1 MKKGRLELAAVLLL
15 ASVGA
20 GYAQSTT
27 IIETTG
33 VAPPDEVVTYVQ
45 RERVPS
51 VRIEGD
57 IIVGRPVPDTVEIR
71 TIPRYQQYGY
81 AVINERRVL
90 IEPGS
95 RRVIRV
101 ID

>member
-1 MKKGRLELAAVLLL
+1 MELAAALLL

-20 GYAQSTT
+20 GYAQTTT

-33 VAPPDEVVTYVQ
+33 VAPPDEVVIYVQ

-51 VRIEGD
+51 VRVEGN
-57 IIVGRPVPDTVEIR
+57 IAAGYAVPDTVEIR

-81 AVINERRVL
+81 AIINDRRVL
-90 IEPGS
+90 IEPGT
-95 RRVIRV
+95 RKVIRV